1 MRSSYRRPQAARV
14 AGARRGCL
22 RGSAA
27 LLFIAALLLLVYAF
41 GLRPMLSRAVA
52 DRIAPLPVATAMA
65 ADGGGRVD
73 GLLPTAIAALPPG
86 EVVLT
91 EERANE
97 FLAARP
103 DALAPLEAAR
113 LSFSEGRASAA
124 IRAYGVV
131 SVASVSLAA
140 EQGRLVVTGARLE
153 PPLAYVLSANEL
165 ARLLAERLNAEL
177 TAQGRRIDVVRIEE
191 GRLILVT
198 S

>member
-1 MRSSYRRPQAARV
+1 M
-14 AGARRGCL
+14 

-27 LLFIAALLLLVYAF
+27 LLFIAALLLLVYTF

-52 DRIAPLPVATAMA
+52 DRIAPPPVAPAVT
-65 ADGGGRVD
+65 ADGAGRVD
-73 GLLPTAIAALPPG
+73 GLLPTAIAALPSG

-91 EERANE
+91 EDRAND

-113 LSFSEGRASAA
+113 LSFSDGRASAT
-124 IRAYGVV
+124 IRAYGVSSSA
-131 SVASVSLAA
+131 SVALAA
-140 EQGRLVVTGARLE
+140 DQGRLVVTSARLE
-153 PPLAYVLSANEL
+153 PPLAYVLSADEL

-177 TAQGRRIDVVRIEE
+177 NAQGRRIDEVRIEE